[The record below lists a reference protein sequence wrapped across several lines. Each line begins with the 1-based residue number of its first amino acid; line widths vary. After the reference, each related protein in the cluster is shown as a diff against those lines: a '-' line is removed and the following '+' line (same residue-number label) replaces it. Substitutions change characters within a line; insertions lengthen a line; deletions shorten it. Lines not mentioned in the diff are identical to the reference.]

1 MQYKQATW
9 ILPVAVLGIA
19 SWIFI
24 SHGRSNDQV
33 PADNGPVVVVDGD
46 RIKVPEHSPLRSHL
60 AVQAVTPT
68 PLDHAIVI
76 AGQVDANPTLTVN
89 ILPPLT
95 GRVTDIL
102 VQLGERVR
110 RGQTL
115 ATIVSGDMAQ
125 ARSDVEKARDALDL
139 ATKTRERTRS
149 VGGVGGAAVK
159 DIEAADSGVTQ
170 AQAELTR
177 AQTRLSSFAAQT
189 GGKLDGRVLTLVAP
203 RDGVVT
209 ALNVGKGG
217 YVDDPT
223 ATMMTVTDISKVY
236 VTAWVPEDQINN
248 IKVGQEASIALSA
261 YPGEVLTSRVQSVSN
276 VMAPDTRRLPVRMVF
291 DNPNGHLI
299 PNMYADVSFKV
310 PQPPQVI
317 VPQSAL
323 LMNNDSTTV
332 FVEVAPWTFVRRKVE
347 LGYDE
352 GTQVRVLSGL
362 SAGDQVLVKGGVLI
376 ND

>member
-1 MQYKQATW
+1 M
-9 ILPVAVLGIA
+9 
-19 SWIFI
+19 IFT
-24 SHGRSNDQV
+24 SHSRSNDQV
-33 PADNGPVVVVDGD
+33 TANNGPLVVTDGD
-46 RIKVPEHSPLRSHL
+46 KIKVPEHSPLRSHL
-60 AVQAVTPT
+60 EVQAVTPT
-68 PLDHAIVI
+68 SLDHSIVV

-95 GRVTDIL
+95 GHVTDIM
-102 VQLGERVR
+102 VQLGERVSK
-110 RGQTL
+110 GQTL
-115 ATIVSGDMAQ
+115 ATIASGDMAQ

-139 ATKTRERTRS
+139 AVKTRDRTHG

-189 GGKLDGRVLTLVAP
+189 GGKIDGHMLTLVAP

-217 YVDDPT
+217 YVDDPN
-223 ATMMTVTDISKVY
+223 ATMMTITDISKVY
-236 VTAWVPEDQINN
+236 VTAWVPEDQIDN
-248 IKVGQEASIALSA
+248 IKTGQEADISLSA
-261 YPGEVLTSRVQSVSN
+261 YPGELLRSHVQSVSN

-291 DNPNGHLI
+291 DNPNDHLI

-310 PQPPQVI
+310 PQPAQVI

-323 LMNNDSTTV
+323 LMNNDSTSV

-352 GTQVRVLSGL
+352 GSQVRVLSGL
-362 SAGDQVLVKGGVLI
+362 AAGDHVIVKGGVLI